1 MTDPTTTTA
10 DFTPDALEAAGALT
24 AVPDPGYQ
32 WPADPRT
39 RAALEHWRDLKVGV
53 IMHWGIYSAI
63 GQSGSWS
70 LHREHLG
77 EFTDPPAGW
86 SGTAAEYHTWYNR
99 QAETFR
105 GADYDPAE
113 WARMCSD
120 AGLRYLVLTTKHHDG
135 FALYDTDQSNFKST
149 AEDCGLGRDIVAET
163 FQAFRAEGLET
174 GVYFSKADWNHPGYW
189 DRAQP
194 IRDRFHNYDLAEKTA
209 KWRSFVEY
217 THRQID
223 ELLTRYG
230 RINVLW
236 LDAGWVREP
245 DEPIGIDAIADRAR
259 ELQPDIL
266 VVDREVHGR
275 NENYRTPEQQ
285 LPDARLDH
293 PWESCITMTRS
304 WCSETPD
311 DPAKPIG
318 EIAATL
324 VRIVARG
331 GNYLIGVGPD
341 ASGRLSRH
349 VAERMRELG
358 EILRDAGHA
367 IYGSRPA
374 DPGLTASGTLEWHL
388 TSPSGRPEVVYAIG
402 LYPDGVAVPSTV
414 RVTGNGHDVTVAVPA
429 GSNAH
434 VVVAEI
440 PLGTG

>member
-1 MTDPTTTTA
+1 MTHPTNGTADGPA

-32 WPADPRT
+32 WPSDPRT
-39 RAALEHWRDLKVGV
+39 RAALEHWRDIKVGV
-53 IMHWGIYSAI
+53 IIHWGIYSAI

-70 LHREHLG
+70 LHRERLG
-77 EFTDPPAGW
+77 EFTDPTTDW
-86 SGTAAEYHTWYNR
+86 TGTDAEYHTWYNR

-105 GADYDPAE
+105 GEDYDPAA
-113 WARMCSD
+113 WARMCAD

-149 AEDCGLGRDIVAET
+149 AEDSGLRRDIVAET
-163 FQAFRAEGLET
+163 FDAFR
-174 GVYFSKADWNHPGYW
+174 
-189 DRAQP
+189 
-194 IRDRFHNYDLAEKTA
+194 
-209 KWRSFVEY
+209 
-217 THRQID
+217 
-223 ELLTRYG
+223 
-230 RINVLW
+230 
-236 LDAGWVREP
+236 GWVREP
-245 DEPIGIDAIADRAR
+245 DEPIGIDAIAERAR

-266 VVDREVHGR
+266 VVDREVHGP

-285 LPDARLDH
+285 LPDERLDH

-304 WCSETPD
+304 WCSEVPD

-341 ASGRLSRH
+341 ATGRISRH
-349 VAERMRELG
+349 VIERMRELG
-358 EILRDAGHA
+358 EVLREAGHA

-388 TSPSGRPEVVYAIG
+388 TSPSGRPEVVHAIG
-402 LYPDGVAVPSTV
+402 LYADGVAVPSTL
-414 RVTGNGHDVTVAVPA
+414 RVTGNGHDVTVQVPA
-429 GSNAH
+429 GPNPH
-434 VVVAEI
+434 VVVVEI
-440 PLGTG
+440 PSGSEG